1 MESDQKR
8 AARDKVVSKA
18 CTWADSRQNKAAAKG
33 GDKASAQFKHKKDGD
48 ELAEAVEKY
57 QKAE

>member
-1 MESDQKR
+1 MDSEKKL
-8 AARDKVVSKA
+8 AARNKVVSKA
-18 CTWADSRQNKAAAKG
+18 CDWADSRQNKASAKG